1 MLERAITII
10 GDCVL
15 AVVDMAIDIYN
26 SVGAL
31 KFIMGMMFIVL
42 CFTVVLASVRGVHI
56 SVGSDTV
63 RNVKVSGGSNTKRIG
78 VKQ

>member
-1 MLERAITII
+1 MLAHAIKII

-15 AVVDMAIDIYN
+15 VIVDMAIQTYN
-26 SVGAL
+26 SLGAL
-31 KFIMGMMFIVL
+31 KFIMGMIFVVF
-42 CFTVVLASVRGVHI
+42 CFTVVLASVRGVQI

-78 VKQ
+78 VKK